1 MTNKEQKERFVKIW
15 ADKDE
20 AGKAEILATLVHYN
34 DKRRDG
40 VTPYIMHPK
49 EVVSKVADRQKPIA
63 WLHDVLEDH
72 GNEYSAEYLLYLG
85 FSKYVV
91 DAVVAMTKIP
101 GELFYDYISRVLANP
116 DAVIVKIADITHNM
130 SCNPTAKARVRYV
143 EALERLQAKLK
154 EQA

>member
-1 MTNKEQKERFVKIW
+1 MNEQEQKERFVKLFYGR
-15 ADKDE
+15 DE
-20 AGKAEILATLVHYN
+20 AFRAEILATVAHYN
-34 DKRRDG
+34 DFRRDG

-49 EVVSKVADRQKPIA
+49 EVASKVPDRQKPIA
-63 WLHDVLEDH
+63 WMHDVLEDH
-72 GNEYSAEYLLYLG
+72 GDEFSAKMLLELG

-91 DAVVAMTKIP
+91 DAVVAMTKVP

-130 SCNPTAKARVRYV
+130 SCNPTAKARVRYA

-154 EQA
+154 EQP